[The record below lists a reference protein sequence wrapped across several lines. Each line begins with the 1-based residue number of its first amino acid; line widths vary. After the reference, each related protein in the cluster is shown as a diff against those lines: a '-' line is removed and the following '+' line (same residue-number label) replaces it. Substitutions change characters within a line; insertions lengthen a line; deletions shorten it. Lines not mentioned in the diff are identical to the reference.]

1 MAKQERDF
9 NQQKQQSKPPP
20 VDEVAKQQQKAQEQ
34 EVAGRHKNDG
44 QDDHKGNRRQ
54 PGTHRG
60 ND

>member
-1 MAKQERDF
+1 
-9 NQQKQQSKPPP
+9 
-20 VDEVAKQQQKAQEQ
+20 
-34 EVAGRHKNDG
+34 VAGRHKNDG